1 MENDPFL
8 SIITPEPDI
17 TTEGEFN
24 LTKNIANIKYDAGAR
39 FFSHKNQLFPI
50 GASLTSTE
58 PSSAS
63 KKILLLFHQD
73 IDLVNS

>member
-1 MENDPFL
+1 MN
-8 SIITPEPDI
+8 ITKDL
-17 TTEGEFN
+17 G
-24 LTKNIANIKYDAGAR
+24 NIKDGEVPQ
-39 FFSHKNQLFPI
+39 FFSHKNQVFPI

-73 IDLVNS
+73 IDLVNI